1 MFVELLGLKFGTV
14 FKKTET
20 FQTFINFVLSQ
31 INKLANLITGIPSK
45 SNLAFLDM
53 KSHIFQF
60 DNNFFKRKSIDE
72 IIDPDKKLSKAV
84 YDTTK
89 SLSFRNI
96 SKYQY
101 SNRELKTASLCSEE
115 FLLYEDLNME
125 KTTLI
130 KDLEFIID
138 EGLYDN

>member
-1 MFVELLGLKFGTV
+1 MFVEPLGLKFGTV

-20 FQTFINFVLSQ
+20 FQTVINFVLSQ
-31 INKLANLITGIPSK
+31 INKLPNIITGISIK

-60 DNNFFKRKSIDE
+60 DNTFLKRKSIDE
-72 IIDPDKKLSKAV
+72 IIDTDKKLSKAV

-96 SKYQY
+96 SIFK
-101 SNRELKTASLCSEE
+101 
-115 FLLYEDLNME
+115 
-125 KTTLI
+125 
-130 KDLEFIID
+130 
-138 EGLYDN
+138 